1 MICKRYALKWRRP
14 LPLLLGQAL
23 AMTLAVSQT
32 ACSTLLEDV
41 TGPNAAL
48 PPAVAAQ
55 ANPAPLPA
63 PKLPEIPPHLVKC
76 VETAPKTP
84 PTKDGKPATADQK
97 VTALKLTADERR
109 LCSKAI
115 LAWYKKLQ
123 AAETAGKAKKG

>member
-1 MICKRYALKWRRP
+1 MICKSYAFKWRRP
-14 LPLLLGQAL
+14 LPLLLAQVL

-84 PTKDGKPATADQK
+84 PTKDGKPATADAK
-97 VTALKLTADERR
+97 VAALHLTAEQRR
-109 LCSKAI
+109 ECAKAI
-115 LAWYKKLQ
+115 LAWYKRLQ
-123 AAETAGKAKKG
+123 AAEAAGKAKKG